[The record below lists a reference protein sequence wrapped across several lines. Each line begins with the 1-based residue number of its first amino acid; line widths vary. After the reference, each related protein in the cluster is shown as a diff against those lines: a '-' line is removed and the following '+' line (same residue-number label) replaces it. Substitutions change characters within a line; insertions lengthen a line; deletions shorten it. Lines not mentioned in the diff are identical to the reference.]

1 MNKEVLIKVVT
12 NLAVLALA
20 MGFHCVSLF
29 KMIVSSQVHTNNH
42 EMVKIGYALD
52 IDKQSYLNK
61 NVFEVTWNHFYRGG
75 TVRSLAP
82 KLGVTRKTIYYWK
95 RKYPDYADCIE
106 WARGRLLWKYEQLE
120 FALATGIDFPE
131 RDMVNITMFIK
142 NCKRLF
148 PEYYNPSSKKFKD
161 RIKSELGV

>member
-1 MNKEVLIKVVT
+1 MSLTEQVSTKISDGVDLKVIS
-12 NLAVLALA
+12 
-20 MGFHCVSLF
+20 G
-29 KMIVSSQVHTNNH
+29 
-42 EMVKIGYALD
+42 

-61 NVFEVTWNHFYRGG
+61 YVFEATWNHFYRGG

-131 RDMVNITMFIK
+131 RDMVNVTMFIK